1 MELNSLKQNFHCIVI
16 FWNTTGRS
24 VFMELVTKTLEIK
37 SVIFQKVTLTLAS
50 VKTLRIHLIIT
61 NMISEDKNNHFF
73 RIEFLF
79 PTINRY

>member
-1 MELNSLKQNFHCIVI
+1 
-16 FWNTTGRS
+16 
-24 VFMELVTKTLEIK
+24 MELVTKSLEIK

-61 NMISEDKNNHFF
+61 NMISEDENNHFF

>member
-1 MELNSLKQNFHCIVI
+1 
-16 FWNTTGRS
+16 
-24 VFMELVTKTLEIK
+24 MELVTKSLEIK

>member
-1 MELNSLKQNFHCIVI
+1 
-16 FWNTTGRS
+16 
-24 VFMELVTKTLEIK
+24 MELVTKTLEIK

>member
-1 MELNSLKQNFHCIVI
+1 
-16 FWNTTGRS
+16 
-24 VFMELVTKTLEIK
+24 MELVTKTLEIK
-37 SVIFQKVTLTLAS
+37 SVIFQKVTLTLPS

>member
-1 MELNSLKQNFHCIVI
+1 
-16 FWNTTGRS
+16 
-24 VFMELVTKTLEIK
+24 MELVTKTLEIK

-79 PTINRY
+79 PAINRY

>member
-1 MELNSLKQNFHCIVI
+1 
-16 FWNTTGRS
+16 
-24 VFMELVTKTLEIK
+24 MELVTKSLEIK

-79 PTINRY
+79 PTINCY